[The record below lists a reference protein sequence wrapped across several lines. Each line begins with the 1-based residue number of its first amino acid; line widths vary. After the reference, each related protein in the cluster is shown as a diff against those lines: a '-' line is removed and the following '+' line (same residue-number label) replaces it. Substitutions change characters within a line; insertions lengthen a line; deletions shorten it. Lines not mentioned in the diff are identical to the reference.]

1 MMTKH
6 FRLLLFGWL
15 GVTLILSPACSESQV
30 GPASEDSPPAA
41 SETTGSVEEA
51 ATASDPV
58 PAPAAEPTFWSDVL
72 LHRAIR
78 EKNSG
83 YTGNGQFQIN
93 AEGQPE
99 AIVLANCGVTDLSP
113 FAGMALLM
121 IDLQGCPVEDISVLK
136 GMPLVE
142 LFLDKTNV
150 EDLSALSGNTTLRKI
165 YLNETNVKD
174 LAPLKGMPLEELNLV
189 GARAEDITP
198 LAGMPLKML
207 WLTGLP
213 VSDIS
218 PLATTPIQSLTLHR
232 TKVDNLQPLATL
244 SSLQRLHVGET
255 PVKDLTPISRL
266 PLTRLVFTPAT
277 VEKGVEAVRQI
288 PSLQQMGVDFE
299 NDMSTLMPPAQFWS
313 KFDAGEFK

>member
-6 FRLLLFGWL
+6 ARLLLPGWIGASL
-15 GVTLILSPACSESQV
+15 LLFASCSENPV
-30 GPASEDSPPAA
+30 SPPPEDATPNA
-41 SETTGSVEEA
+41 TEA
-51 ATASDPV
+51 APDSEAQE
-58 PAPAAEPTFWSDVL
+58 PAPAPAPVAATTFWSDVL

-93 AEGQPE
+93 AQGQPE
-99 AIVLANCGVTDLSP
+99 VVVLANCGITDLSP
-113 FAGMALLM
+113 FAGMSLLM
-121 IDLQGCPVEDISVLK
+121 ADLQGCPIEDISVLK

-142 LFLDKTNV
+142 LYLDKTNV
-150 EDLSALSGNTTLRKI
+150 EDLSALTGNKTLKKI

-174 LAPLKGMPLEELNLV
+174 LGPLKGMPLEELNLV
-189 GARAEDITP
+189 GARAEDITA

-218 PLATTPIQSLTLHR
+218 PLATTPLQSLTLHR

-244 SSLQRLHVGET
+244 STLQRLHVGET
-255 PVKDLTPISRL
+255 PVTDLTPIARL